1 VAEKIEVVKVDELG
15 RIKLPKHIREE
26 LRIKEKNIF
35 EIFTC
40 DGEIILVPIKETIYE
55 PTKKGWGN

>member
-1 VAEKIEVVKVDELG
+1 MAEKIEVVKVDELG